1 MSKFDKFEN
10 TTKWFRRKLQRFRFR
25 RQNQSKP
32 QKEYDYNNQESQ
44 KTQFVGLKNK
54 EKDA

>member
-32 QKEYDYNNQESQ
+32 QKEFHYNNQESQ
-44 KTQFVGLKNK
+44 KTQFLGLYDKK
-54 EKDA
+54 

>member
-25 RQNQSKP
+25 RQNQSKA
-32 QKEYDYNNQESQ
+32 QKEFHYNNQESQ
-44 KTQFVGLKNK
+44 KTQFLGLYDKK
-54 EKDA
+54 

>member
-25 RQNQSKP
+25 RQNQSKA

-44 KTQFVGLKNK
+44 KTQFVGFDNK
-54 EKDA
+54 E